1 MTTFLPYLRQ
11 LRGAEGGGVL
21 VPEPVAVPEAPELL
35 DEEAA
40 HGGADPAPGGD
51 GLLHQAAHPHV
62 DVARVAVDAGQPVQH
77 LLALNNRIGLK
88 SRS

>member
-1 MTTFLPYLRQ
+1 MAMTTFLPYLRQ

-62 DVARVAVDAGQPVQH
+62 DVARVAVDAGEAAQH
-77 LLALNNRIGLK
+77 LLVLRE
-88 SRS
+88 